1 MNHICLDIIS
11 TKSWFLFLFL
21 TLGLFV
27 IGTSNGKAFTPSTEM
42 TPVQVLQEEISYM
55 IPLLSSNKIL
65 MASKS
70 CGNMMLVNRNQNNL
84 FVDQCL
90 SKHFSSLDGLKVSS
104 DESMIVAWSRDSSD
118 VCLCSR
124 DNAWSKT
131 VSELCT

>member
-1 MNHICLDIIS
+1 
-11 TKSWFLFLFL
+11 
-21 TLGLFV
+21 
-27 IGTSNGKAFTPSTEM
+27 M

-118 VCLCSR
+118 VCLWNR
-124 DNAWSKT
+124 DHAWSKT
-131 VSELCT
+131 VSELCNLNFAIISFDVKSLYLQF